1 MKHNYDS
8 LSNMEETFNSFFE
21 KAVAEQ
27 VAKALAD
34 REQQKPCPR
43 FYTVEEAAEILRVSR
58 VTIYNL
64 FKRGKLSP
72 LKVGRRTLVDAN
84 SFDSAVESQQ
94 IFRYQH

>member
-1 MKHNYDS
+1 MNE
-8 LSNMEETFNSFFE
+8 LFNAFFE

-27 VAKALAD
+27 VAKVLSE

-43 FYTVEEAAEILRVSR
+43 YYTVVEAAEILRVSR
-58 VTIYNL
+58 MTIYNL
-64 FKRGKLSP
+64 IKRGKLSP